1 MTDVYKR
8 QGELIDLAVRFEII
22 QKSGSWFSYKDNR
35 LCQGRDKLKEY
46 LRENKALAAEIEALV
61 REEFQK
67 QTAAARAPKEAVSYT
82 HLHREAR
89 FVRPPRRRRRRFCGG
104 SGRCP

>member
-1 MTDVYKR
+1 MIYGQGISR
-8 QGELIDLAVRFEII
+8 EGELIDLAVRFEII

-67 QTAAARAPKEAVSYT
+67 QTAAARAPKEDRAPVEIPLEAAAQYT
-82 HLHREAR
+82 SSSAKSKLDIVVDE
-89 FVRPPRRRRRRFCGG
+89 
-104 SGRCP
+104 